1 MEKKKCNEGR
11 EVKRTRNRKRN
22 YETRLTVRIP
32 MFLDGHVRQY
42 CDVNNVKLSMF
53 IREAL
58 QTYLVYKDYKPTAG
72 ELHYA
77 DSI

>member
-1 MEKKKCNEGR
+1 MEKKK
-11 EVKRTRNRKRN
+11 RNRKKT

-42 CDVNNVKLSMF
+42 CESNNIKLSKF

-58 QTYLVYKDYKPTAG
+58 QTYLVYKDYMPTPEPICCG
-72 ELHYA
+72 RHKECCK
-77 DSI
+77 

>member
-1 MEKKKCNEGR
+1 
-11 EVKRTRNRKRN
+11 
-22 YETRLTVRIP
+22 

-77 DSI
+77 DAI